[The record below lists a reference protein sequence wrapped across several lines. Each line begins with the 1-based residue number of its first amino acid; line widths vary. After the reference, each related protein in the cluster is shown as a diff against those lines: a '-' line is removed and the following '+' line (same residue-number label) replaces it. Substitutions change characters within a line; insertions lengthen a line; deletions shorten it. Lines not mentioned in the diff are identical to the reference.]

1 MANNAAILKL
11 ADHLYLYA
19 DGHAVVVHSKDD
31 RQAGKVQ
38 WVTLHESIDVR
49 AMFPNGKGRIIVKG
63 PASMAMLLAAI
74 AVAPSEPSLIAGS
87 ENTRK
92 RDIPVANFAFNF
104 GHGNVHIPSFP
115 GLISWDFTYQPE
127 YSETWDDLAE
137 KYHWCDYNITARY
150 PVAQKKA
157 A

>member
-1 MANNAAILKL
+1 MANGNAILKH

-49 AMFPNGKGRIIVKG
+49 AMFPNGKGRIIASG

-74 AVAPSEPSLIAGS
+74 AVRPSEPSLYNGS
-87 ENTRK
+87 EITKK
-92 RDIPVANFAFNF
+92 RDIAVANFAFNF
-104 GHGNVHIPSFP
+104 G
-115 GLISWDFTYQPE
+115 
-127 YSETWDDLAE
+127 
-137 KYHWCDYNITARY
+137 R
-150 PVAQKKA
+150 
-157 A
+157 